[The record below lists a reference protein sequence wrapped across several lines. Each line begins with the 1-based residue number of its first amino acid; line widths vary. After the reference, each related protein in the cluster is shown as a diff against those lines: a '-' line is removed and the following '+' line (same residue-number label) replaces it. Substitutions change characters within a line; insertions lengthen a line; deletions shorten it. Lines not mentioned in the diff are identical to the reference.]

1 MSQSL
6 TYSQR
11 NTKWQKKSLITYD
24 CSICLS
30 TNTHQLLE
38 LPCGHNL
45 CLSCLHMICAH
56 STLACPFCRCRLST
70 WLRRNP
76 DYSKLIIT
84 RQSNTEISTKKMNK
98 RKLKMKPTCNS
109 KPLSFAIN
117 NESVFLF
124 FKPIVDENGNI
135 SDDWLLAKNIQHEE
149 IDKFRYSYG
158 RITRSM
164 AKKMET

>member
-24 CSICLS
+24 CSICL
-30 TNTHQLLE
+30 TPNTHQLLE

-45 CLSCLHMICAH
+45 CLSCLYMICAH
-56 STLACPFCRCRLST
+56 SILACPFCRCRLST

-76 DYSKLIIT
+76 DYSKLIIK
-84 RQSNTEISTKKMNK
+84 RQSNTEIPKKKTNK
-98 RKLKMKPTCNS
+98 RKLKKKLTLDDN
-109 KPLSFAIN
+109 
-117 NESVFLF
+117 
-124 FKPIVDENGNI
+124 DNI
-135 SDDWLLAKNIQHEE
+135 SDDWLFAKSIHHDEIEE
-149 IDKFRYSYG
+149 FRYSYT

>member
-98 RKLKMKPTCNS
+98 RKLKMKPT
-109 KPLSFAIN
+109 F
-117 NESVFLF
+117 
-124 FKPIVDENGNI
+124 DENGNI